1 MPPRVQKEF
10 LTVVRD
16 ESHLEALL
24 GADSNKLSVVD
35 VFQSWCGPCSLVL
48 PTLRSTCMKIDEWDK
63 RIQILQ
69 ADVDHVPSLR
79 EHQHSSKPKFLFFV
93 GHKLV
98 TTIDGLNAPVLLASI
113 TRYLPSLDQD

>member
-1 MPPRVQKEF
+1 MPPRVVKEF

-16 ESHLEALL
+16 EDHLSTLL
-24 GADSNKLSVVD
+24 GTDSNKLSVID
-35 VFQSWCGPCSLVL
+35 VYQSWCGPCSLVL

-69 ADVDHVPSLR
+69 ADVDKVGSLR
-79 EHQHSSKPKFLFFV
+79 EHQHSSKPKFLFYV
-93 GHKLV
+93 GHKLTLTV
-98 TTIDGLNAPVLLASI
+98 DGLNVPQLLAAI